1 MSAVEGEDR
10 LRVVVAEDD
19 PLYRNALCTTL
30 STLGGAEIVAEA
42 GSGDAAVA
50 AAGRQQPQV
59 VVMDIR
65 MPGLDGIEATRR
77 IVQADP
83 DVAVLM
89 LSMFEDDDS
98 VFAAM
103 RAGARGYI
111 VKGADEVEIVGAV
124 KAVARG
130 EAIFSAAVA
139 QRILRFF
146 ANAGGRSTGP
156 SAAFPELTQRELEIL
171 ELIAG
176 GQNNAVIASRLF
188 LSPKTV
194 RNNVSNIFT
203 KLQVADRAEAIVRA
217 REAGLGGSTDM
228 PTA

>member
-1 MSAVEGEDR
+1 MSEIV
-10 LRVVVAEDD
+10 RVMVVEDD
-19 PLYRNALCTTL
+19 PLYRNALTTTL
-30 STLGGAEIVAEA
+30 SSLGAAQIVAEVA
-42 GSGDAAVA
+42 TGDQAVA
-50 AAGRQQPQV
+50 AAAQHRPQV
-59 VVMDIR
+59 IVMDIR

-83 DVAVLM
+83 EVAVLM
-89 LSMFEDDDS
+89 LTMFEDDDS

-111 VKGADEVEIVGAV
+111 VKGAGEDEIVSAV
-124 KAVARG
+124 ESVSRG

-139 QRILRFF
+139 QRILRYF
-146 ANAGGRSTGP
+146 AGTRDTAP
-156 SAAFPELTQRELEIL
+156 AVAFPDLTDREREIL

-176 GQNNAVIASRLF
+176 GHNNALIASRLF

-217 REAGLGGSTDM
+217 REAGLGGSPGS
-228 PTA
+228 PTG